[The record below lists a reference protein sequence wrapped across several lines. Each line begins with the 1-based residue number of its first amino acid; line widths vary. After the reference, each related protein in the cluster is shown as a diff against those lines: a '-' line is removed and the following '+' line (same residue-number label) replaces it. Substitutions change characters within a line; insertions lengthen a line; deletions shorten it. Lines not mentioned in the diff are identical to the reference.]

1 MVILKTYQKLYIMKQ
16 LVLTFFLFLGIISFA
31 TAQNTTDKKAPEQNT
46 SLTFEQ
52 LTVDYGD
59 IERGSDPYRTF
70 VFTNTSDSPVAIK
83 NAKGSCGCTVPEYP
97 KEPIMP
103 GEKSEIKVR
112 YDTQRMGPI
121 ARTITLTTTNDEK
134 ITLSIKGRVHK
145 SEDKSVPTQDKA
157 AF

>member
-1 MVILKTYQKLYIMKQ
+1 MVMLNTYQKLYIMKQ
-16 LVLTFFLFLGIISFA
+16 LVLTFILFLGIISIA

-103 GEKSEIKVR
+103 GEKSEYMVR
-112 YDTQRMGPI
+112 SDITSMRPI
-121 ARTITLTTTNDEK
+121 AK
-134 ITLSIKGRVHK
+134 
-145 SEDKSVPTQDKA
+145 
-157 AF
+157 